1 MPTFRKE
8 THLMICVGI
17 DTASDKHDVCIM
29 NKEGEIF
36 KRIFT
41 IHNNKTEYK
50 KLFNEIESAKK
61 FRNDSKVCIGI
72 ESTGVYS
79 ETLVNY
85 LSKIEAY
92 EIIYINPILTNMFQ
106 HSELIHYAK
115 TDKIDA
121 KGICTFLSDKRKRLY
136 TYTPPSYTILEMRSL
151 GREINHLNKQI
162 NKTVNRLTGMLHVV
176 FPEFFQVF
184 DKVKGSTCLEYLRLF
199 PTPDMIVKK
208 HSLNDVYK
216 KLDGRGRKI
225 ENLNKLIHFAKETI
239 GHSTKSD
246 AIAISFLASQ
256 LQLFYSQKEALIDR
270 MNILVTENAMNL
282 AQIPGIGAITA
293 CTIMGEIGD
302 ISNFRGADSLVAYAG
317 INPMVYQSGKYE
329 AKGLSMSKKGS
340 SYLRNAI
347 ILVSRLIIQ
356 YDEKFKTYYEKKRA
370 EGKSYNVAIG
380 HVSNKLTRVIYHILK
395 YNEPYDETK

>member
-1 MPTFRKE
+1 
-8 THLMICVGI
+8 MICVGI
-17 DTASDKHDVCIM
+17 DAASDKHDVCIM
-29 NKEGEIF
+29 NQEGEIF
-36 KRIFT
+36 KRIFI
-41 IHNNKTEYK
+41 IHNSKTEYK
-50 KLFNEIESAKK
+50 KLLNEIEAAKK
-61 FRNDSKVCIGI
+61 FWNDSKVSIGI

-106 HSELIHYAK
+106 HSEVIHYAK

-121 KGICTFLSDKRKRLY
+121 KGICIFLSDKRKRLY

-151 GREINHLNKQI
+151 GREMNHLNKQI
-162 NKTVNRLTGMLHVV
+162 NKTVNRLTGIIHIV

-184 DKVKGSTCLEYLRLF
+184 DKVKGQTCLEYLRLY
-199 PTPDMIVKK
+199 PTPDMIVRK
-208 HSLNDVYK
+208 HSLDDVYNK
-216 KLDGRGRKI
+216 INVRGRRI
-225 ENLNKLIHFAKETI
+225 NSLDNLIKLAKETI

-246 AIAISFLASQ
+246 AISISFLASQ
-256 LQLFYSQKEALIDR
+256 LQLYYFQKEAMVDR
-270 MNILVTENAMNL
+270 MDALVVENAMNL
-282 AQIPGIGAITA
+282 AWIPGMGAITA

-302 ISNFRGADSLVAYAG
+302 ISNFHGADSLVAYAG

-347 ILVSRLIIQ
+347 VLVSRLIVQ
-356 YDEKFKTYYEKKRA
+356 YDEKFKAYYEKKRA
-370 EGKSYNVAIG
+370 EGKTYNVAIG

>member
-1 MPTFRKE
+1 
-8 THLMICVGI
+8 MICVGI

-29 NKEGEIF
+29 NQEGEMF
-36 KRIFT
+36 KRMFT

-106 HSELIHYAK
+106 HSEIIHYAK

-121 KGICTFLSDKRKRLY
+121 KGICIFLSDKRKRLY

-184 DKVKGSTCLEYLRLF
+184 DKVKGSTCLEYLRLY

-216 KLDGRGRKI
+216 KLDSRGRKI

-256 LQLFYSQKEALIDR
+256 LQLSYSQKEALIDR
-270 MNILVTENAMNL
+270 MDILVTENAINL

-347 ILVSRLIIQ
+347 ILASRLIIQ

>member
-1 MPTFRKE
+1 
-8 THLMICVGI
+8 MICVGI
-17 DTASDKHDVCIM
+17 DAASDKHDVCIM
-29 NKEGEIF
+29 NQEGEIF

-50 KLFNEIESAKK
+50 KLLNEIEAAKK
-61 FRNDSKVCIGI
+61 FWNDSKVSIGI

-106 HSELIHYAK
+106 HSEVVHYAK

-121 KGICTFLSDKRKRLY
+121 KSICIFLSDKRKRLY

-151 GREINHLNKQI
+151 GREMNHLNKQI
-162 NKTVNRLTGMLHVV
+162 NKTVNRLTGMLHIV

-184 DKVKGSTCLEYLRLF
+184 DKIKGATCLEYLRLY
-199 PTPDMIVKK
+199 PTPDMIVRK
-208 HSLNDVYK
+208 HSLDDVYN

-225 ENLNKLIHFAKETI
+225 DNLDNLINLAKETI
-239 GHSTKSD
+239 GHFTKSD
-246 AIAISFLASQ
+246 AISIRFLASQ
-256 LQLFYSQKEALIDR
+256 LQLLYSQKEEMIDR
-270 MNILVTENAMNL
+270 MDSLVIENAMNL
-282 AQIPGIGAITA
+282 AWIPGMGPITA

-302 ISNFRGADSLVAYAG
+302 ISNFHGADSLVAYAG

-347 ILVSRLIIQ
+347 MIVSRLIVL
-356 YDEKFKTYYEKKRA
+356 YDEKFKAYYEKKRA
-370 EGKSYNVAIG
+370 EGKTYNVAIG

-395 YNEPYDETK
+395 YNEPYVKPNSCN

>member
-29 NKEGEIF
+29 NQEGEIF
-36 KRIFT
+36 KRMFT

-79 ETLVNY
+79 ETLVHY

-106 HSELIHYAK
+106 HSEIIHYAK

-225 ENLNKLIHFAKETI
+225 KNLNNLIHFAKETI

-256 LQLFYSQKEALIDR
+256 LQLSYSQKGALIDR
-270 MNILVTENAMNL
+270 MDILATENAMNL
-282 AQIPGIGAITA
+282 TRIPGIGAITA

-347 ILVSRLIIQ
+347 ILVSRLIVQ

>member
-1 MPTFRKE
+1 
-8 THLMICVGI
+8 MICVGI

-29 NKEGEIF
+29 NQEGEMF
-36 KRIFT
+36 KRMFT

-106 HSELIHYAK
+106 HSEIIHYAK

-121 KGICTFLSDKRKRLY
+121 KGICIFLSDKRKRLY

-216 KLDGRGRKI
+216 KLDSRGRKI
-225 ENLNKLIHFAKETI
+225 KNLNKLIHFAKETI

-270 MNILVTENAMNL
+270 MDILVTENAMNL
-282 AQIPGIGAITA
+282 TQIPGIGAITA

>member
-1 MPTFRKE
+1 MLAFRKE
-8 THLMICVGI
+8 THFMICVGI

-29 NKEGEIF
+29 NQEGEMF
-36 KRIFT
+36 KRMFT

-184 DKVKGSTCLEYLRLF
+184 GKVKGSTCLEYLRLY

-216 KLDGRGRKI
+216 KLDSRGRKI

-270 MNILVTENAMNL
+270 MDILVTENAMNL

>member
-1 MPTFRKE
+1 
-8 THLMICVGI
+8 MICVGI

-29 NKEGEIF
+29 NQEGEMF
-36 KRIFT
+36 KRMFT

-184 DKVKGSTCLEYLRLF
+184 DKVKGSACLEYLRLY
-199 PTPDMIVKK
+199 PTPDMIVRK

>member
-1 MPTFRKE
+1 
-8 THLMICVGI
+8 MICVGI
-17 DTASDKHDVCIM
+17 DAASDKHDVCIM
-29 NKEGEIF
+29 NQEGEIF

-50 KLFNEIESAKK
+50 KLLNEIEAAKK
-61 FRNDSKVCIGI
+61 FWNDSKVSIGI

-79 ETLVNY
+79 GTLINY

-106 HSELIHYAK
+106 HSEVIHYAK

-121 KGICTFLSDKRKRLY
+121 KSICIFLSDKRKRLY

-151 GREINHLNKQI
+151 GREMNHLNKQI
-162 NKTVNRLTGMLHVV
+162 NQTVNRLTGMLHIV

-184 DKVKGSTCLEYLRLF
+184 DKIKGQTCLEYLRLY
-199 PTPDMIVKK
+199 PTPDMIVRK
-208 HSLNDVYK
+208 HSLDDVYN

-225 ENLNKLIHFAKETI
+225 DNLDNLINLAKETI

-246 AIAISFLASQ
+246 AISIRFLASQ
-256 LQLFYSQKEALIDR
+256 LQLLYSQKEETIDR
-270 MNILVTENAMNL
+270 MDSLVIENAMNL
-282 AQIPGIGAITA
+282 AWIPGMGPITA

-302 ISNFRGADSLVAYAG
+302 ISNFHGADSLVAYAG
-317 INPMVYQSGKYE
+317 INPMVYLSGKYE

-356 YDEKFKTYYEKKRA
+356 HDEKFKAYYEKKRA

-380 HVSNKLTRVIYHILK
+380 HVSNKLTRMIYHILK

>member
-1 MPTFRKE
+1 
-8 THLMICVGI
+8 MICVGI

-29 NKEGEIF
+29 NQEGEIF

-61 FRNDSKVCIGI
+61 FWNDSKVCIGI

-106 HSELIHYAK
+106 HSEIIHYAK

-121 KGICTFLSDKRKRLY
+121 KGICIFLSDKRKRLY

-162 NKTVNRLTGMLHVV
+162 NKIVNRLTGKLHVV

-184 DKVKGSTCLEYLRLF
+184 DKVKGSACLEYLRLY
-199 PTPDMIVKK
+199 PTPDMIVRK

-225 ENLNKLIHFAKETI
+225 ENLNNLIHFAKETI

-256 LQLFYSQKEALIDR
+256 LQLFYSQKEGLIDR
-270 MNILVTENAMNL
+270 MDILVTENAMNL
-282 AQIPGIGAITA
+282 AQIPGIGTITA
-293 CTIMGEIGD
+293 CIIMGEIGD

>member
-1 MPTFRKE
+1 
-8 THLMICVGI
+8 MICVGI
-17 DTASDKHDVCIM
+17 DAASDKHDVCIM
-29 NKEGEIF
+29 NQEGEIF

-41 IHNNKTEYK
+41 IHNSKTEYK
-50 KLFNEIESAKK
+50 KLLNEIEAAKK
-61 FRNDSKVCIGI
+61 FWNDSKVSIGI

-106 HSELIHYAK
+106 HSEVIHYAK

-121 KGICTFLSDKRKRLY
+121 KGICIFLSDKRKRLY
-136 TYTPPSYTILEMRSL
+136 TYTRPSYTILEMRSL
-151 GREINHLNKQI
+151 GREMNHLNKQI
-162 NKTVNRLTGMLHVV
+162 NKTVNRLTGMLHIV

-184 DKVKGSTCLEYLRLF
+184 DKIKGATCLEYLRLY
-199 PTPDMIVKK
+199 PTPDMIVRK
-208 HSLNDVYK
+208 HSLDDVYN

-225 ENLNKLIHFAKETI
+225 DNLDNLINLAKETI
-239 GHSTKSD
+239 GHFTKSD
-246 AIAISFLASQ
+246 AISIRFLASQ
-256 LQLFYSQKEALIDR
+256 LQLLYSQKEMMVDR
-270 MNILVTENAMNL
+270 MDSLVVENAMNL
-282 AQIPGIGAITA
+282 AWIPGMGPITA

-302 ISNFRGADSLVAYAG
+302 ISNFHGANSLVAYAG

-347 ILVSRLIIQ
+347 IIVSRLIIL
-356 YDEKFKTYYEKKRA
+356 YDEKFKAYYEKKRA

>member
-1 MPTFRKE
+1 
-8 THLMICVGI
+8 MICVGI

-29 NKEGEIF
+29 NQKGEIF

-79 ETLVNY
+79 ETLVHY

-106 HSELIHYAK
+106 HSEIIHYAK

-184 DKVKGSTCLEYLRLF
+184 DKVKGSTCLEYLRLY
-199 PTPDMIVKK
+199 PTPDMIVRK
-208 HSLNDVYK
+208 HSLYDVYK

-225 ENLNKLIHFAKETI
+225 ENLNNLIQFAKETI

-256 LQLFYSQKEALIDR
+256 LQLYYSQKEALVDR
-270 MNILVTENAMNL
+270 MDILVTENAMNL
-282 AQIPGIGAITA
+282 TQIPGIGAITA

-302 ISNFRGADSLVAYAG
+302 ISNFRRADSLVAYAG

>member
-1 MPTFRKE
+1 MHAFRKE
-8 THLMICVGI
+8 THFMICVGI
-17 DTASDKHDVCIM
+17 DAASDKHDVCIM
-29 NKEGEIF
+29 NQEGEVF

-50 KLFNEIESAKK
+50 KLLNEIETAKK
-61 FRNDSKVCIGI
+61 FWNDSKVSIGI

-92 EIIYINPILTNMFQ
+92 EIIYINPILTNMFL
-106 HSELIHYAK
+106 HSEVIHYAK
-115 TDKIDA
+115 TDKADA
-121 KGICTFLSDKRKRLY
+121 KSICIFLSDKRKRLY

-151 GREINHLNKQI
+151 GREMNRLNKQI
-162 NKTVNRLTGMLHVV
+162 NKTVNRLTGLLHIV

-184 DKVKGSTCLEYLRLF
+184 DKVKGQTCLEYLKLY
-199 PTPDMIVKK
+199 PTPDMIVRK
-208 HSLNDVYK
+208 HSLDDVYN
-216 KLDGRGRKI
+216 KLDSRGRKI
-225 ENLNKLIHFAKETI
+225 DNLDNLINLAKETI

-246 AIAISFLASQ
+246 AISIRFLASQ
-256 LQLFYSQKEALIDR
+256 LQLLYSQKEEMVDR
-270 MNILVTENAMNL
+270 MDTLVAENAMNL
-282 AQIPGIGAITA
+282 AWIPGMGAITA

-302 ISNFRGADSLVAYAG
+302 ISNFHGADSLVAYAG

-340 SYLRNAI
+340 PYLRNAI

-356 YDEKFKTYYEKKRA
+356 YDEKFKAYYEKKRA
-370 EGKSYNVAIG
+370 EGKTYNVTIG

>member
-1 MPTFRKE
+1 MQCAKCKFNYTSQFTRI
-8 THLMICVGI
+8 HDICKSVLEV
-17 DTASDKHDVCIM
+17 TSYC
-29 NKEGEIF
+29 
-36 KRIFT
+36 
-41 IHNNKTEYK
+41 
-50 KLFNEIESAKK
+50 LFNEIESAKK
-61 FRNDSKVCIGI
+61 FWNDSKVCIGI

-106 HSELIHYAK
+106 HSEIIHYAK

-121 KGICTFLSDKRKRLY
+121 KGICIFLSDKRKRLY

-151 GREINHLNKQI
+151 GREISHLNKQI

-184 DKVKGSTCLEYLRLF
+184 DKVKGTTCLEYLRLY
-199 PTPDMIVKK
+199 PTPDMIVRK
-208 HSLNDVYK
+208 HSLNDVYN
-216 KLDGRGRKI
+216 KLDSRGRKI
-225 ENLNKLIHFAKETI
+225 KNLNNLIHFAKETI
-239 GHSTKSD
+239 GHFTKSD

-256 LQLFYSQKEALIDR
+256 LQLSYSQKEALIDR
-270 MNILVTENAMNL
+270 MDILVTENAMNL

-380 HVSNKLTRVIYHILK
+380 HVSNKLTRVFYHILK
-395 YNEPYDETK
+395 FFESYDETK

>member
-1 MPTFRKE
+1 
-8 THLMICVGI
+8 MICVGI
-17 DTASDKHDVCIM
+17 DAASDKHDVCIM
-29 NKEGEIF
+29 NQEGEIF

-50 KLFNEIESAKK
+50 KLLNEIEAAKK
-61 FRNDSKVCIGI
+61 FWNDSKVSIGI

-106 HSELIHYAK
+106 HSEVVHYAK

-121 KGICTFLSDKRKRLY
+121 KGICIFLSDKRKRLY

-151 GREINHLNKQI
+151 GREMNHLNKQI
-162 NKTVNRLTGMLHVV
+162 NKTVNRLTGMLHIV

-184 DKVKGSTCLEYLRLF
+184 DKVKGTTCLEYLRLY
-199 PTPDMIVKK
+199 PTPDMIVRK
-208 HSLNDVYK
+208 HSLDDVYN
-216 KLDGRGRKI
+216 KLNSRGRRI
-225 ENLNKLIHFAKETI
+225 DNLDNLINLAKETV

-246 AIAISFLASQ
+246 AISIRFLASQ
-256 LQLFYSQKEALIDR
+256 LQLLYSQKEAMIDR
-270 MNILVTENAMNL
+270 MDTLVAENAMNL
-282 AQIPGIGAITA
+282 AWIPGMGPITA

-302 ISNFRGADSLVAYAG
+302 ISNFHRADSLVAYAG

-347 ILVSRLIIQ
+347 ILVSRLIIK

-370 EGKSYNVAIG
+370 EGKAYNVAIG

>member
-1 MPTFRKE
+1 
-8 THLMICVGI
+8 MICVGI
-17 DTASDKHDVCIM
+17 DVASDKHDVCIM
-29 NKEGEIF
+29 NQEGEIF

-41 IHNNKTEYK
+41 IHNSKTEYK
-50 KLFNEIESAKK
+50 KLLNEIEAAKK
-61 FRNDSKVCIGI
+61 FWKDSKVSIGI

-79 ETLVNY
+79 GTLINY

-106 HSELIHYAK
+106 HSEVIHYAK

-121 KGICTFLSDKRKRLY
+121 KGICNFLLDKRKRLY
-136 TYTPPSYTILEMRSL
+136 TYTPPSYTMLEMKSL
-151 GREINHLNKQI
+151 GREMNHLNKQI
-162 NKTVNRLTGMLHVV
+162 NKTINRLTGLLHIV
-176 FPEFFQVF
+176 FPEFFEVF
-184 DKVKGSTCLEYLRLF
+184 DKVKGAACLEYLRLY
-199 PTPDMIVKK
+199 PTPDMIVRKR
-208 HSLNDVYK
+208 SLDDIYN
-216 KLDGRGRKI
+216 KLDNRGRKI
-225 ENLNKLIHFAKETI
+225 DNLDNLINLAKETV
-239 GHSTKSD
+239 GHFTKSD
-246 AIAISFLASQ
+246 AISIRFLASQ
-256 LQLFYSQKEALIDR
+256 LQLLYSQKEEMIDR
-270 MNILVTENAMNL
+270 MDTLVVENAMNL
-282 AQIPGIGAITA
+282 AWIPGMGPITA

-302 ISNFRGADSLVAYAG
+302 ITNFHGADSLVAYAG

-329 AKGLSMSKKGS
+329 AEGLSMSKKGS

-356 YDEKFKTYYEKKRA
+356 HDEKFKAYYEKKRA

>member
-1 MPTFRKE
+1 
-8 THLMICVGI
+8 MICVGI

-29 NKEGEIF
+29 NQEGEIF
-36 KRIFT
+36 KRMFT

-106 HSELIHYAK
+106 HSEIIHYAK

-184 DKVKGSTCLEYLRLF
+184 DKVKGSACLEYLRLY

-216 KLDGRGRKI
+216 KLDSRGRKI

-270 MNILVTENAMNL
+270 MDILVTENAMNL

-302 ISNFRGADSLVAYAG
+302 ISNFRRADSLVAYAG

>member
-1 MPTFRKE
+1 M
-8 THLMICVGI
+8 LCVGI

-29 NKEGEIF
+29 NREGEIF

-41 IHNNKTEYK
+41 IHNNKTEYE

-61 FRNDSKVCIGI
+61 FWNDSKVCIGI

-106 HSELIHYAK
+106 HSEIIHYAK

-121 KGICTFLSDKRKRLY
+121 KGICIFLSDKRKRLY

-184 DKVKGSTCLEYLRLF
+184 DKVKGLTCLEYLRLY
-199 PTPDMIVKK
+199 PTPDMIVRK

-225 ENLNKLIHFAKETI
+225 KNLNNLIHFAKETI
-239 GHSTKSD
+239 GNSTKSD

-270 MNILVTENAMNL
+270 MDILVTENAMNL
-282 AQIPGIGAITA
+282 VQIPGIGAITA
-293 CTIMGEIGD
+293 CTIVGEIGD

>member
-1 MPTFRKE
+1 MLAFRKE
-8 THLMICVGI
+8 THFMICVGI

-29 NKEGEIF
+29 NQEGEMF
-36 KRIFT
+36 KRMFT

-106 HSELIHYAK
+106 HSEIIHYAK

-121 KGICTFLSDKRKRLY
+121 KGICIFLSDKRKRLY

-151 GREINHLNKQI
+151 GREINRLNKQI

-184 DKVKGSTCLEYLRLF
+184 DKVKGSACLEYLRLY
-199 PTPDMIVKK
+199 PTPDMIVRK

>member
-1 MPTFRKE
+1 MHAFRKE
-8 THLMICVGI
+8 THFMICVGI
-17 DTASDKHDVCIM
+17 DAASDKHDVCIM
-29 NKEGEIF
+29 NQEGEIF
-36 KRIFT
+36 KRIFI
-41 IHNNKTEYK
+41 IHNSKTEYK
-50 KLFNEIESAKK
+50 KLLNEIEAAKK
-61 FRNDSKVCIGI
+61 FWTDSKVSIGI

-92 EIIYINPILTNMFQ
+92 EIIYINPILTNMFL
-106 HSELIHYAK
+106 HSEVIHYAK
-115 TDKIDA
+115 TDKADA
-121 KGICTFLSDKRKRLY
+121 KSICIFLSDKRKRLY

-151 GREINHLNKQI
+151 GREMNRLNKQI
-162 NKTVNRLTGMLHVV
+162 NKTVNRLTGLLHIV

-184 DKVKGSTCLEYLRLF
+184 DKVKGQTCLEYLKLY
-199 PTPDMIVKK
+199 PTPDMIVRK
-208 HSLNDVYK
+208 HSLDDVYN
-216 KLDGRGRKI
+216 KLDSRGRKI
-225 ENLNKLIHFAKETI
+225 DNLDNLINLAKETI

-246 AIAISFLASQ
+246 AISIRFLASQ
-256 LQLFYSQKEALIDR
+256 LQLLYSQKEEMVDR
-270 MNILVTENAMNL
+270 MDTLVAENAMNL
-282 AQIPGIGAITA
+282 AWIPGMGAITA

-302 ISNFRGADSLVAYAG
+302 ISNFHGADSLVAYAG

-340 SYLRNAI
+340 PYLRNAI

-356 YDEKFKTYYEKKRA
+356 YDEKFKAYYEKKRA
-370 EGKSYNVAIG
+370 ERKTYNVTIG

>member
-1 MPTFRKE
+1 
-8 THLMICVGI
+8 
-17 DTASDKHDVCIM
+17 
-29 NKEGEIF
+29 
-36 KRIFT
+36 
-41 IHNNKTEYK
+41 
-50 KLFNEIESAKK
+50 
-61 FRNDSKVCIGI
+61 
-72 ESTGVYS
+72 
-79 ETLVNY
+79 
-85 LSKIEAY
+85 
-92 EIIYINPILTNMFQ
+92 
-106 HSELIHYAK
+106 
-115 TDKIDA
+115 
-121 KGICTFLSDKRKRLY
+121 
-136 TYTPPSYTILEMRSL
+136 
-151 GREINHLNKQI
+151 
-162 NKTVNRLTGMLHVV
+162 MLHVV

-184 DKVKGSTCLEYLRLF
+184 DKVKGSACLEYLRLY
-199 PTPDMIVKK
+199 PTPDMIVRK

-256 LQLFYSQKEALIDR
+256 LQLSYSQKEALIDR
-270 MNILVTENAMNL
+270 MDILATENAMNL
-282 AQIPGIGAITA
+282 TRIPGIGAITA

>member
-1 MPTFRKE
+1 MHAFRKE
-8 THLMICVGI
+8 THFMICVGI
-17 DTASDKHDVCIM
+17 DAASDKHDVCIM
-29 NKEGEIF
+29 NQEGEIF
-36 KRIFT
+36 KRIFI
-41 IHNNKTEYK
+41 IHNSKTEYK
-50 KLFNEIESAKK
+50 KLLNEIEAAKK
-61 FRNDSKVCIGI
+61 FWNDSKVSIGI

-106 HSELIHYAK
+106 HSEVIHYAK

-121 KGICTFLSDKRKRLY
+121 KGICIFLSDKRKRLY

-151 GREINHLNKQI
+151 GREMNHLNKQI
-162 NKTVNRLTGMLHVV
+162 NKTVNRLTGIIHIV

-184 DKVKGSTCLEYLRLF
+184 DKVKGQTCLEYLRLY
-199 PTPDMIVKK
+199 PTPDMIVRK
-208 HSLNDVYK
+208 HSLDDVYNK
-216 KLDGRGRKI
+216 INVRGRRI
-225 ENLNKLIHFAKETI
+225 NSLDNLIKLAKETI

-246 AIAISFLASQ
+246 AISISFLASQ
-256 LQLFYSQKEALIDR
+256 LQLYYFQKEAMVDR
-270 MNILVTENAMNL
+270 MDALVVENAMNL
-282 AQIPGIGAITA
+282 AWIPGMGAITA

-302 ISNFRGADSLVAYAG
+302 ISNFHGADSLVAYAG

-347 ILVSRLIIQ
+347 VLVSRLIVQ
-356 YDEKFKTYYEKKRA
+356 YDEKFKAYYEKKRA
-370 EGKSYNVAIG
+370 EGKTYNVAIG

>member
-1 MPTFRKE
+1 MLTFRKE
-8 THLMICVGI
+8 THFMICVGI

-29 NKEGEIF
+29 NQEGEMF
-36 KRIFT
+36 KRMFT

-79 ETLVNY
+79 ETLVHY

-106 HSELIHYAK
+106 HSEIIHYAK

-184 DKVKGSTCLEYLRLF
+184 GKVKGSTCLEYLRLY

-216 KLDGRGRKI
+216 KLDSRGRKI

-256 LQLFYSQKEALIDR
+256 LQLSYSQKEALIDR
-270 MNILVTENAMNL
+270 MDILVTENAMNL

-302 ISNFRGADSLVAYAG
+302 ISNFRRADSLVAYAG
-317 INPMVYQSGKYE
+317 INPIVYQSGKYE

>member
-1 MPTFRKE
+1 
-8 THLMICVGI
+8 MICVGI

-29 NKEGEIF
+29 NQEGEMF
-36 KRIFT
+36 KRMFT

-61 FRNDSKVCIGI
+61 LRNDSKVCIGI

-79 ETLVNY
+79 ETLVHY

-106 HSELIHYAK
+106 HSEIIHYAK

-184 DKVKGSTCLEYLRLF
+184 DKVKGSACLEYLRLY
-199 PTPDMIVKK
+199 PTPDMIVRK

-270 MNILVTENAMNL
+270 MDILVTENAMNL

-302 ISNFRGADSLVAYAG
+302 ISNFRRADSLVAYAG

>member
-1 MPTFRKE
+1 
-8 THLMICVGI
+8 MICVGI
-17 DTASDKHDVCIM
+17 DAASDKHDVCIM
-29 NKEGEIF
+29 NQEGEIF

-50 KLFNEIESAKK
+50 KLLNEIETAKK
-61 FRNDSKVCIGI
+61 FWNDSKVSIGI

-92 EIIYINPILTNMFQ
+92 EIIYINPILINMFQ
-106 HSELIHYAK
+106 HSEVVHYAK

-121 KGICTFLSDKRKRLY
+121 KNICIFLSDKRKRLY

-151 GREINHLNKQI
+151 GREMNHLNKQI
-162 NKTVNRLTGMLHVV
+162 NKTVNRLTGMLHIV

-184 DKVKGSTCLEYLRLF
+184 DKIKGATCLEYLRLY
-199 PTPDMIVKK
+199 PTPDMIVRK
-208 HSLNDVYK
+208 HSLDDVYN

-225 ENLNKLIHFAKETI
+225 DNLDNLINLAKETI
-239 GHSTKSD
+239 GHFTKSD
-246 AIAISFLASQ
+246 AISIRFQANQ
-256 LQLFYSQKEALIDR
+256 LQLLYSQKEEMIDR
-270 MNILVTENAMNL
+270 MDSLVAENAMNL
-282 AQIPGIGAITA
+282 AWIPGMGPITA

-302 ISNFRGADSLVAYAG
+302 ISNFHGSDSLVAYAG

-347 ILVSRLIIQ
+347 MLVSRLIIL

-370 EGKSYNVAIG
+370 EGKTYNVAIG

-395 YNEPYDETK
+395 YNDPYDETK

>member
-1 MPTFRKE
+1 
-8 THLMICVGI
+8 MICVGI
-17 DTASDKHDVCIM
+17 DAASDKHDVCIM
-29 NKEGEIF
+29 NQEGEIF

-41 IHNNKTEYK
+41 IHNSKTEYK
-50 KLFNEIESAKK
+50 KLLNEIEAAKK
-61 FRNDSKVCIGI
+61 FWNDSKVSIGI

-106 HSELIHYAK
+106 HSEVIHYAK

-121 KGICTFLSDKRKRLY
+121 KNICIFLSDKRKRLY

-151 GREINHLNKQI
+151 GREMNHLNKQI
-162 NKTVNRLTGMLHVV
+162 NKTVNRLSGMLHIV

-184 DKVKGSTCLEYLRLF
+184 DKIKGATCLEYLRLY
-199 PTPDMIVKK
+199 PTPDMIVRK
-208 HSLNDVYK
+208 HSLDDVCN

-225 ENLNKLIHFAKETI
+225 DNLDNLINLAKETI
-239 GHSTKSD
+239 GHFTKSD
-246 AIAISFLASQ
+246 AISIRFLASQ
-256 LQLFYSQKEALIDR
+256 LQLLYSQKEEMIDR
-270 MNILVTENAMNL
+270 MDSLVADNAMNL
-282 AQIPGIGAITA
+282 AWIPGMGPITA

-302 ISNFRGADSLVAYAG
+302 ISNFHGADSLVAYAG

-329 AKGLSMSKKGS
+329 AKGLSVSKKGS

-347 ILVSRLIIQ
+347 ILVSRLIIK

-370 EGKSYNVAIG
+370 EGKTYNVAIG

-395 YNEPYDETK
+395 YNEPYNETK

>member
-1 MPTFRKE
+1 
-8 THLMICVGI
+8 
-17 DTASDKHDVCIM
+17 
-29 NKEGEIF
+29 
-36 KRIFT
+36 
-41 IHNNKTEYK
+41 
-50 KLFNEIESAKK
+50 
-61 FRNDSKVCIGI
+61 
-72 ESTGVYS
+72 
-79 ETLVNY
+79 
-85 LSKIEAY
+85 
-92 EIIYINPILTNMFQ
+92 
-106 HSELIHYAK
+106 
-115 TDKIDA
+115 
-121 KGICTFLSDKRKRLY
+121 
-136 TYTPPSYTILEMRSL
+136 
-151 GREINHLNKQI
+151 
-162 NKTVNRLTGMLHVV
+162 MLHVV

-199 PTPDMIVKK
+199 PTPDMIVRK

-225 ENLNKLIHFAKETI
+225 KNLNNLIHFAKETI

-256 LQLFYSQKEALIDR
+256 LQLSYSQKEALIDR
-270 MNILVTENAMNL
+270 MDILATENAMNL
-282 AQIPGIGAITA
+282 TRIPGIGAITA

-329 AKGLSMSKKGS
+329 AKRLSMSKKGS

-347 ILVSRLIIQ
+347 ILVSRLIVQ

>member
-1 MPTFRKE
+1 MLTFRRE
-8 THLMICVGI
+8 THFMICVGI

-29 NKEGEIF
+29 NQKGEIF

-41 IHNNKTEYK
+41 IHNNNTEYK
-50 KLFNEIESAKK
+50 KLFYEIESAKK
-61 FRNDSKVCIGI
+61 FWNDSKVCIGI

-106 HSELIHYAK
+106 HSEIIHYAK

-121 KGICTFLSDKRKRLY
+121 KGICIFLSDKRKRLY

-184 DKVKGSTCLEYLRLF
+184 GKVKGSTCLEYLKLY
-199 PTPDMIVKK
+199 PTPDMIVRK

-225 ENLNKLIHFAKETI
+225 ENLNNLIQFAKETI

-270 MNILVTENAMNL
+270 MDILVTENAMNL

>member
-1 MPTFRKE
+1 
-8 THLMICVGI
+8 MICVGI
-17 DTASDKHDVCIM
+17 DAASDKHDVCIM
-29 NKEGEIF
+29 NQEGEIF

-50 KLFNEIESAKK
+50 KLLNEIEAAKK
-61 FRNDSKVCIGI
+61 FWNDSKVSIGI

-106 HSELIHYAK
+106 HSEVVHYAK

-121 KGICTFLSDKRKRLY
+121 KNICIFLSDKRKRLY

-151 GREINHLNKQI
+151 GREMNHLNKQI
-162 NKTVNRLTGMLHVV
+162 NKTVNRLTGMLHIV

-184 DKVKGSTCLEYLRLF
+184 DKIKGATCLEYLRLY
-199 PTPDMIVKK
+199 PTPDMIVRK
-208 HSLNDVYK
+208 HSLDDVYN

-225 ENLNKLIHFAKETI
+225 DNLDNLINLAKETI
-239 GHSTKSD
+239 GHSTKAD
-246 AIAISFLASQ
+246 AISIRFLASQ
-256 LQLFYSQKEALIDR
+256 LQLLYSQKEEMIDR
-270 MNILVTENAMNL
+270 MDSLVAENAMNL
-282 AQIPGIGAITA
+282 AWIPGMGAITA

-302 ISNFRGADSLVAYAG
+302 ISNFHGADSLVAYAG

-347 ILVSRLIIQ
+347 MIVSRLIIL
-356 YDEKFKTYYEKKRA
+356 YDEKFKAYYEKKRA
-370 EGKSYNVAIG
+370 EGKTYNVAIG

>member
-1 MPTFRKE
+1 
-8 THLMICVGI
+8 MICVGI

-29 NKEGEIF
+29 NQEGEIF
-36 KRIFT
+36 KRMFT

-79 ETLVNY
+79 ETLVHY

-106 HSELIHYAK
+106 HSEIIHYAK

-184 DKVKGSTCLEYLRLF
+184 GKVKGSTCLEYLRLY

-216 KLDGRGRKI
+216 KLDSRGRKI

-270 MNILVTENAMNL
+270 MDILVTENAMNL
-282 AQIPGIGAITA
+282 TQIPGIGAITA

-302 ISNFRGADSLVAYAG
+302 ISNFRRADSLVAYAG

>member
-1 MPTFRKE
+1 
-8 THLMICVGI
+8 MICVGI
-17 DTASDKHDVCIM
+17 DAASDKHDVCIM
-29 NKEGEIF
+29 NQEGEVF
-36 KRIFT
+36 KRVFT

-50 KLFNEIESAKK
+50 KLLNEIEAAKK
-61 FRNDSKVCIGI
+61 FWNDSKVSIGI

-106 HSELIHYAK
+106 HSEVVHYAK

-121 KGICTFLSDKRKRLY
+121 KSICIFLSDKRKRLY

-151 GREINHLNKQI
+151 GREMNYLNKQI

-184 DKVKGSTCLEYLRLF
+184 DKVKGTTCLEYLRLY
-199 PTPDMIVKK
+199 PTPDMIVRK
-208 HSLNDVYK
+208 HSLDDVYN
-216 KLDGRGRKI
+216 KLDNRGRKVN
-225 ENLNKLIHFAKETI
+225 NLNNLIALAKETI

-256 LQLFYSQKEALIDR
+256 LQLFYSQKEEMIDR
-270 MNILVTENAMNL
+270 MDTLVAENAMNL
-282 AQIPGIGAITA
+282 ALIPGMGAITA
-293 CTIMGEIGD
+293 CTIMGEIGN
-302 ISNFRGADSLVAYAG
+302 ISNFHGADSLVAYAG

-356 YDEKFKTYYEKKRA
+356 HDEKFKAYYEKKRA

>member
-1 MPTFRKE
+1 
-8 THLMICVGI
+8 MICVGI
-17 DTASDKHDVCIM
+17 DAASDKHDVCIM
-29 NKEGEIF
+29 NQEGEIF

-41 IHNNKTEYK
+41 IHNSKTEYK
-50 KLFNEIESAKK
+50 KLLNEIEAAKK
-61 FRNDSKVCIGI
+61 FWNDSKVSIGI

-79 ETLVNY
+79 GTLINY

-106 HSELIHYAK
+106 HSEVIHYAK

-121 KGICTFLSDKRKRLY
+121 KGICNFLLDKRKRLY

-151 GREINHLNKQI
+151 GREMNHLNKQI
-162 NKTVNRLTGMLHVV
+162 NQTVNRLTGMLHIV

-184 DKVKGSTCLEYLRLF
+184 DKIKGQTCLEYLRLY
-199 PTPDMIVKK
+199 PTPDMIVRKR
-208 HSLNDVYK
+208 SLDDIYN

-225 ENLNKLIHFAKETI
+225 DNLDNLINLAKETV
-239 GHSTKSD
+239 GHFTKSD
-246 AIAISFLASQ
+246 AISIRFLASQ
-256 LQLFYSQKEALIDR
+256 LQLLYSQKEETIDR
-270 MNILVTENAMNL
+270 MDSLVIENAMNL
-282 AQIPGIGAITA
+282 AWIPGMGPITA

-302 ISNFRGADSLVAYAG
+302 ISNFHGADSLVAYAG

-356 YDEKFKTYYEKKRA
+356 HDEKFKAYYEKKRA

-380 HVSNKLTRVIYHILK
+380 HVSNKLTRMIYHILK